1 MEGYA
6 LSYKNEAYFKDVLIN
21 EVFYVANKNKKLVRL
36 NSNNQDYVGVWTQEG
51 QAEDYLKHASID
63 YDRVLKIDIDTFVTY
78 ELDDLFDEDDQVII
92 NQTSQET
99 GQIVKVVKMTDEL
112 MSELDKIRIKEFVK
126 DVAKEDQVFGLSK
139 HGENHFILISDDS
152 EDKPQIMPVW
162 SLKNRA
168 LKVRDEDFEEC
179 ELIKIEGSVFS
190 DWLDKLRDNDQAVAI
205 DLKPGVVGTV
215 ISAQKLSNEL
225 TF

>member
-139 HGENHFILISDDS
+139 HGENHFILISDHS
-152 EDKPQIMPVW
+152 EEKPQIMPV
-162 SLKNRA
+162 
-168 LKVRDEDFEEC
+168 
-179 ELIKIEGSVFS
+179 
-190 DWLDKLRDNDQAVAI
+190 
-205 DLKPGVVGTV
+205 
-215 ISAQKLSNEL
+215 
-225 TF
+225 

>member
-1 MEGYA
+1 M
-6 LSYKNEAYFKDVLIN
+6 SYKNEAYFKDVLIN

-126 DVAKEDQVFGLSK
+126 DVAKEDLVFGLSK
-139 HGENHFILISDDS
+139 HGENHFILISDHS
-152 EDKPQIMPVW
+152 EEKPQIMPVW

-179 ELIKIEGSVFS
+179 ELIEIEGSVFS

>member
-1 MEGYA
+1 M
-6 LSYKNEAYFKDVLIN
+6 SYKNEAYFKDVLIN

-92 NQTSQET
+92 NQTLQET

-179 ELIKIEGSVFS
+179 ELIEIEGSVFS

>member
-1 MEGYA
+1 M
-6 LSYKNEAYFKDVLIN
+6 SYKNEAYFKDVLIN

-36 NSNNQDYVGVWTQEG
+36 NSNNQDYVGVWSQEG

-139 HGENHFILISDDS
+139 HGENHFILISDHS
-152 EDKPQIMPVW
+152 EEKPQIMPVW

-179 ELIKIEGSVFS
+179 ELIEIEGSVFS

>member
-1 MEGYA
+1 M
-6 LSYKNEAYFKDVLIN
+6 SYKNEAYFKDVLIN

-126 DVAKEDQVFGLSK
+126 DVAKEEQVFGLSK
-139 HGENHFILISDDS
+139 HGENHFILISDHS
-152 EDKPQIMPVW
+152 EEKPQIMPVW

-179 ELIKIEGSVFS
+179 ELIEIEGSVFS

>member
-1 MEGYA
+1 M
-6 LSYKNEAYFKDVLIN
+6 SYKNEAYFKDVLIN

-139 HGENHFILISDDS
+139 HGENHFILISDHS
-152 EDKPQIMPVW
+152 EEKPQIMPVW
-162 SLKNRA
+162 SLKNKA

-179 ELIKIEGSVFS
+179 ELIEIEGSVFS

>member
-1 MEGYA
+1 M
-6 LSYKNEAYFKDVLIN
+6 SYKNEAYFKDVLIN

-63 YDRVLKIDIDTFVTY
+63 YDRVLKIDIDTFFTY

-92 NQTSQET
+92 NQTLQET

-112 MSELDKIRIKEFVK
+112 MSELDKIHIKEFVK

-179 ELIKIEGSVFS
+179 ELIEIEGSVFS

>member
-1 MEGYA
+1 M
-6 LSYKNEAYFKDVLIN
+6 SYKNEAYFKDVLIN

-179 ELIKIEGSVFS
+179 ELIEIEGSVFS

>member
-1 MEGYA
+1 M
-6 LSYKNEAYFKDVLIN
+6 SYKNEAYFKDVLIN

-92 NQTSQET
+92 NQTAQET

-152 EDKPQIMPVW
+152 EEKPQIMPVW

-179 ELIKIEGSVFS
+179 ELIEIEGSVFS

>member
-1 MEGYA
+1 M
-6 LSYKNEAYFKDVLIN
+6 SYKNEAYFKDVLIN

-36 NSNNQDYVGVWTQEG
+36 NSNNQDYVGVWTREG

-139 HGENHFILISDDS
+139 HGENHFILISDHS
-152 EDKPQIMPVW
+152 EEKPQIMPVW

-179 ELIKIEGSVFS
+179 ELIEIEGSVFS

>member
-1 MEGYA
+1 M
-6 LSYKNEAYFKDVLIN
+6 SYKNEAYFKDVLIN

-36 NSNNQDYVGVWTQEG
+36 NNNNQDYVGVWTQEG

-179 ELIKIEGSVFS
+179 ELIEIEGSVFS

>member
-1 MEGYA
+1 MHC
-6 LSYKNEAYFKDVLIN
+6 LIRMRRTFKDVLIN

-99 GQIVKVVKMTDEL
+99 GQIVKVVK
-112 MSELDKIRIKEFVK
+112 
-126 DVAKEDQVFGLSK
+126 
-139 HGENHFILISDDS
+139 
-152 EDKPQIMPVW
+152 
-162 SLKNRA
+162 
-168 LKVRDEDFEEC
+168 
-179 ELIKIEGSVFS
+179 
-190 DWLDKLRDNDQAVAI
+190 
-205 DLKPGVVGTV
+205 
-215 ISAQKLSNEL
+215 
-225 TF
+225 

>member
-1 MEGYA
+1 M
-6 LSYKNEAYFKDVLIN
+6 SYKNEAYFKDVLIN

-112 MSELDKIRIKEFVK
+112 MSELDKIHIKEFVK

-139 HGENHFILISDDS
+139 HGENHFILISDHS
-152 EDKPQIMPVW
+152 EEKPQIMPVW

-179 ELIKIEGSVFS
+179 ELIEIEGSVFS

>member
-1 MEGYA
+1 M
-6 LSYKNEAYFKDVLIN
+6 SYKNEAYFKDVLIN

-92 NQTSQET
+92 NQTLQET

-126 DVAKEDQVFGLSK
+126 DVAKEDQVYGLSK

-179 ELIKIEGSVFS
+179 ELIEIEGSVFS

>member
-1 MEGYA
+1 M
-6 LSYKNEAYFKDVLIN
+6 SYKNEAYFKDVLIN

-112 MSELDKIRIKEFVK
+112 MSELDKIRIKEFVR

-139 HGENHFILISDDS
+139 HGENHFILISDHS
-152 EDKPQIMPVW
+152 EEKPQIMPVW

-179 ELIKIEGSVFS
+179 ELIEIEGSVFS

>member
-1 MEGYA
+1 M
-6 LSYKNEAYFKDVLIN
+6 
-21 EVFYVANKNKKLVRL
+21 
-36 NSNNQDYVGVWTQEG
+36 
-51 QAEDYLKHASID
+51 
-63 YDRVLKIDIDTFVTY
+63 
-78 ELDDLFDEDDQVII
+78 DDLFDEDDQVII

-139 HGENHFILISDDS
+139 HGENHFILISDHS
-152 EDKPQIMPVW
+152 EEKPQIMPVW

-179 ELIKIEGSVFS
+179 ELIEIEGSVFS

-225 TF
+225 TFNFKHVTFSEILSLYIH

>member
-1 MEGYA
+1 M
-6 LSYKNEAYFKDVLIN
+6 SYKNEAYFKDVLIN

-139 HGENHFILISDDS
+139 HGENHFILISDHS
-152 EDKPQIMPVW
+152 EEKPQIMPVW

-168 LKVRDEDFEEC
+168 LKVRYEDFEEC
-179 ELIKIEGSVFS
+179 ELIEIEGSVFS

>member
-1 MEGYA
+1 M
-6 LSYKNEAYFKDVLIN
+6 SYKNEAYFKDVLIN

-152 EDKPQIMPVW
+152 EEKPQIMPVW

-179 ELIKIEGSVFS
+179 ELIEIEGSVFS

>member
-1 MEGYA
+1 M
-6 LSYKNEAYFKDVLIN
+6 SYKNEAYFKDVLIN

-139 HGENHFILISDDS
+139 HGENHFILISDHS
-152 EDKPQIMPVW
+152 EEKPQIMPVW

-179 ELIKIEGSVFS
+179 ELIEIEGSVFS
-190 DWLDKLRDNDQAVAI
+190 EWLDKLRDNDQAVAI

>member
-1 MEGYA
+1 M
-6 LSYKNEAYFKDVLIN
+6 SYKNEAYFKDVLIN
-21 EVFYVANKNKKLVRL
+21 EVFYVANNNKKLVRL

-139 HGENHFILISDDS
+139 HGENHFILISDHS
-152 EDKPQIMPVW
+152 EEKPQIMPVW

-179 ELIKIEGSVFS
+179 ELIEIEGSVFS